1 MPLPNFYAN
10 MPDLAGVTGN
20 LLSPYVYEKD
30 STRLRSMSA
39 PEARE
44 AAFAALRL
52 ALFCKGLL
60 QVWTHIEF

>member
-10 MPDLAGVTGN
+10 MLDIAGVTGN
-20 LLSPYVYEKD
+20 LLSPYVNEKD

-39 PEARE
+39 PGAQE
-44 AAFAALRL
+44 AAYAALRL

-60 QVWTHIEF
+60 QVETPH